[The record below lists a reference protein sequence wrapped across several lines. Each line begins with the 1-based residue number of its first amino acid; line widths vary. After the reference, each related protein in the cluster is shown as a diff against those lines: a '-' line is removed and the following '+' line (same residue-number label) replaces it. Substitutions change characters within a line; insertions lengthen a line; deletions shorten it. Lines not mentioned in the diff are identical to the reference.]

1 MGERN
6 SSLGQKRCLS
16 LQAFIELGKRNYG
29 TGNKYEVGPANNRDN
44 TPEQTGRARTK
55 F

>member
-6 SSLGQKRCLS
+6 SSLGQKQCLS

-29 TGNKYEVGPANNRDN
+29 TGNNYEVDPANNWDI